1 MNDWTNWFLLAGILT
16 IGELLTGTF
25 YLLMLALGCIAGAVF
40 ALLKFHLAWQLII
53 GAVIGTASI
62 FILRRSKLIKRH
74 YLNSASA
81 RNPDINLDI
90 GQTLYINAWQHQDGK
105 YIARV
110 KYRGAMWDVELLAN
124 DIAQIG
130 NYAIREVRGN
140 RLLVTYHSVK

>member
-16 IGELLTGTF
+16 IGELVTGTF
-25 YLLMLALGCIAGAVF
+25 YLLMLALGCIAGGIF

-53 GAVIGTASI
+53 GALIGTASI
-62 FILRRSKLIKRH
+62 FILRRSKLIKRR

-81 RNPDINLDI
+81 RDPNINLDI
-90 GQTLYINAWQHQDGK
+90 GQTLYIDSWQHQDGK

-110 KYRGAMWDVELLAN
+110 KYRGAMWDIDLSEG
-124 DIAQIG
+124 DIAQVG
-130 NYAIREVRGN
+130 NYVIREMRGN